1 MSTFSVSDTRL
12 ESGDSKNEWDMV
24 PALKRLSLT
33 SGRSSR
39 PWKLFLCWQC
49 WGHGWPAWAG
59 SSRKVVTWELLR
71 TLNPWCLNMG
81 SLWIRW
87 GPPNRGDDCVEAG
100 GAGGERIHLKQ
111 NTGDRSVL
119 TAPQGSHGQ
128 DSRGEA
134 VYHEAV
140 GGDCF

>member
-1 MSTFSVSDTRL
+1 
-12 ESGDSKNEWDMV
+12 MV
-24 PALKRLSLT
+24 PALKRLSLVAEA
-33 SGRSSR
+33 
-39 PWKLFLCWQC
+39 P
-49 WGHGWPAWAG
+49 GHGNCFCVG
-59 SSRKVVTWELLR
+59 SVEVTADLPELVLLGR
-71 TLNPWCLNMG
+71 WSPGNCLELHNPWCLNMG

-87 GPPNRGDDCVEAG
+87 GPPNRGNDCVEAG

-111 NTGDRSVL
+111 NRGDRSVL